1 MIIRGLAV
9 GEITGQDLPVVVW
22 KELRVAV
29 LVGVILSA
37 VNFLRLIIT
46 YPGNE
51 MVALTVA
58 LTMFF
63 TVLMAKTIGGVLPL
77 AARAL
82 HADPAIMAS
91 PLITTIVDALSLVIY
106 FSIAQRLL
114 PI

>member
-1 MIIRGLAV
+1 MRQQTRELALASVLGALAV
-9 GEITGQDLPVVVW
+9 L
-22 KELRVAV
+22 
-29 LVGVILSA
+29 
-37 VNFLRLIIT
+37 FLFL
-46 YPGNE
+46 
-51 MVALTVA
+51 
-58 LTMFF
+58 
-63 TVLMAKTIGGVLPL
+63 GGVLPL